1 MGRSDFVRIKIMALN
16 LVQKVR
22 RWRKVQNT
30 VNELSQLSNREL
42 DDLGISRANIPDIAR
57 KSVW

>member
-1 MGRSDFVRIKIMALN
+1 MGRSDFVRNKIMALN

>member
-1 MGRSDFVRIKIMALN
+1 MTLN
-16 LVQKVR
+16 LLQKVR

-30 VNELSQLSNREL
+30 VYELSRLSTREL

-57 KSVW
+57 KSV

>member
-1 MGRSDFVRIKIMALN
+1 MGRSDFVRKKIMALN